1 MQGVGRADV
10 LLYFK
15 RPTTKQM
22 RCPVNAYRK
31 RISKEVAYGKL
42 KLAFIFSL
50 LLGVVACA
58 GMQTSE
64 ETLDSIELKGHQIS
78 VGMSS
83 EKVRELVGEPDS
95 IVQGMTFDSTGQTG
109 TALGGQGSLDAASY
123 TWWRYFGKGQDV
135 NLKID
140 EAGYVK
146 EIIVSRYSG

>member
-1 MQGVGRADV
+1 M
-10 LLYFK
+10 L
-15 RPTTKQM
+15 
-22 RCPVNAYRK
+22 N
-31 RISKEVAYGKL
+31 L
-42 KLAFIFSL
+42 KVPFIFSL

-58 GMQTSE
+58 GMQTPE
-64 ETLDSIELKGHQIS
+64 ETLNSTELKGHQIS

-95 IVQGMTFDSTGQTG
+95 IVQGMTFESAEQTG
-109 TALGGQGSLDAASY
+109 SALEGQGGMDDASY

>member
-1 MQGVGRADV
+1 MV
-10 LLYFK
+10 
-15 RPTTKQM
+15 
-22 RCPVNAYRK
+22 
-31 RISKEVAYGKL
+31 KL
-42 KLAFIFSL
+42 KVAFIFSL
-50 LLGVVACA
+50 LLGIIACA

-64 ETLDSIELKGHQIS
+64 ETLNSIELKGHQIS

-95 IVQGMTFDSTGQTG
+95 IVQGMTYDSADQTG
-109 TALGGQGSLDAASY
+109 TSLGGQEGLDADSY
-123 TWWRYFGKGQDV
+123 TWWRYFGNGQDV

>member
-1 MQGVGRADV
+1 MV
-10 LLYFK
+10 
-15 RPTTKQM
+15 
-22 RCPVNAYRK
+22 
-31 RISKEVAYGKL
+31 KL
-42 KLAFIFSL
+42 KVAFIFSL
-50 LLGVVACA
+50 LLGVIACA
-58 GMQTSE
+58 GMQPSE

-78 VGMSS
+78 VGMPS

-95 IVQGMTFDSTGQTG
+95 IVQGMTFNSAGQSG
-109 TALGGQGSLDAASY
+109 TALGGQGSLDSTSY

>member
-1 MQGVGRADV
+1 MV
-10 LLYFK
+10 
-15 RPTTKQM
+15 
-22 RCPVNAYRK
+22 
-31 RISKEVAYGKL
+31 KL
-42 KLAFIFSL
+42 KVAFIFSL
-50 LLGVVACA
+50 LLAVVACA

-64 ETLDSIELKGHQIS
+64 ETLNSIELKGHQIS

-95 IVQGMTFDSTGQTG
+95 IVQGMTYDSTDQTG
-109 TALGGQGSLDAASY
+109 TALGGQESLDAASY

>member
-1 MQGVGRADV
+1 MV
-10 LLYFK
+10 
-15 RPTTKQM
+15 
-22 RCPVNAYRK
+22 
-31 RISKEVAYGKL
+31 KL
-42 KLAFIFSL
+42 KVAFIFSL

-64 ETLDSIELKGHQIS
+64 ETFNSIELKGHQIS

-95 IVQGMTFDSTGQTG
+95 IVQGMTYDSADQTG
-109 TALGGQGSLDAASY
+109 TSLGGQGGLDTDSY

-135 NLKID
+135 NLKLD

>member
-1 MQGVGRADV
+1 MV
-10 LLYFK
+10 
-15 RPTTKQM
+15 
-22 RCPVNAYRK
+22 
-31 RISKEVAYGKL
+31 KL
-42 KLAFIFSL
+42 KETLIFSL

-109 TALGGQGSLDAASY
+109 TALGGQGSLDATSY

>member
-1 MQGVGRADV
+1 M
-10 LLYFK
+10 LNL
-15 RPTTKQM
+15 
-22 RCPVNAYRK
+22 
-31 RISKEVAYGKL
+31 KEIL
-42 KLAFIFSL
+42 SFSL

-64 ETLDSIELKGHQIS
+64 ETFNSIELKGHQIS

-95 IVQGMTFDSTGQTG
+95 IVQGMTYDSADQTG
-109 TALGGQGSLDAASY
+109 TSLGGQGGLDTDSY

-135 NLKID
+135 NLKLD